1 MAKKDVMIKDAPLVE
16 VINGAEKIPVSDGS
30 NEPRAVNLQQIK
42 FFVGADTPLSKGQGE
57 NSVKQTPPSPTFEKK
72 NELLTDEKGEFIEAD
87 ALGDY
92 AVALGGTAAA
102 IGKRSVAQGHRCV
115 AEGETSHVEGNC
127 AVVKYIDETLNGYG
141 SHAEGYSTVVAGTY
155 AHAEGNK
162 TKVVA
167 PNAHAEGFETTVGTK
182 GESAHA
188 EGVGTTADAP
198 ASHAEGN
205 NTNTIGAY
213 SHAEGRQTM
222 TLGEGAHAEG
232 FESHSLGDYSHA
244 EGFGCTST
252 GNASHSEGMK
262 CNAKGGRSH
271 AEGKESVSEGN
282 SSHAEGWISNAIGES
297 SHAEGQNTKT
307 YGIASHSEGLNSEA
321 HGPCSHAEGLG
332 TKTNENIMCQHV
344 EGFYNNVTDSLK
356 IIGCGTSDED
366 RKNAVEVTQDGRV
379 FVKGI
384 GNYDGTSLEAVD
396 LKTALDHKANS
407 GDVYNKAEMNNII
420 DIELVKKKQVATING
435 QSITKGGNIVIEGG
449 EGSYDD
455 TEIREELSKKLEGE
469 VVGTTTPTEGS
480 IGGSYDDTEIRQEIA
495 ELSAQTKGNLLPYT
509 TIAWQ
514 YGNRYEEHS
523 TGSSSY
529 APNDRMSTKPTY
541 FIPVS
546 KGITYLVY
554 GASDI
559 FKFACKFTIDK
570 ATTTKDSGWISSEY
584 EYTPNEDG
592 YFQMVLARQ
601 DNGGIDMNVLLEN
614 LPQIVVCEKGIPIE
628 NIHFSAD
635 IISKQ
640 MVLDK
645 TKTNQGSVK
654 ADSGEIVASTGADRA
669 GYLDKIDVKGYE
681 YIDLDGSIFD
691 YYDVAVVTFNK
702 NLVKKDYGW
711 GGKRRIALMPYSEYA
726 ILNFREKNNATIN
739 GYCLLYN
746 NELSIGLGESA
757 EPKNEPKKRNHIYK
771 KNKLT
776 HLAHRGL
783 AASLPENSI
792 ASFVAA
798 AEAGFDGIETDC
810 QESADGTLYCMHDL
824 TIDRTTNGTGTL
836 RGLSDAY
843 LSGITLKDSQEPIPT
858 TRDYIKVCKKYGMI
872 PVIELKDGGISDDGI
887 ANLLSLLEQYGM
899 KDTCVIIS
907 FSYKL
912 LSIVR
917 RLTEDVYVEP
927 LLTPSLGNLL
937 IASAFGNSGIDHDC
951 TSTKL
956 TEEHVLA
963 AHKMGLNVNSYTIA
977 NAEQAEKML
986 NLGVDAI
993 TSHQFQGVN

>member
-1 MAKKDVMIKDAPLVE
+1 MHFTQEDYKKIENWLLKNSVKDSEFQEALPLNGSETVVITQNGHNRNMTVQELSNKVIELGVSDFINVSDNFDTYGISLIEAINLIPFHLRKKGVVITFCNTENNWEIYQFTGVLNQWNNITLWNDIFNIKRYAVNSLLPDEEDTTRTEIDKNGNSYLKLKDKEYNPLEFSGYGKKTLRKKIVTVQTGSKSSKRINILEGSVFKDPNTIYEIKYDFDLNNSTVTLPENCILLFNGGKISNGKLNLNNTLVYPLGIVKEDALECTTVGNFKE
-16 VINGAEKIPVSDGS
+16 GQMFFDKEQGQLSIWDGTSWKSRVNYKVVDNKLNETLDGGKTWTPVSDYIS
-30 NEPRAVNLQQIK
+30 ANFRW
-42 FFVGADTPLSKGQGE
+42 
-57 NSVKQTPPSPTFEKK
+57 SPE
-72 NELLTDEKGEFIEAD
+72 
-87 ALGDY
+87 
-92 AVALGGTAAA
+92 
-102 IGKRSVAQGHRCV
+102 
-115 AEGETSHVEGNC
+115 
-127 AVVKYIDETLNGYG
+127 
-141 SHAEGYSTVVAGTY
+141 
-155 AHAEGNK
+155 
-162 TKVVA
+162 
-167 PNAHAEGFETTVGTK
+167 
-182 GESAHA
+182 
-188 EGVGTTADAP
+188 
-198 ASHAEGN
+198 
-205 NTNTIGAY
+205 NTIQINRTGKEEDWEDLSYKFANNVFIKGYIASY
-213 SHAEGRQTM
+213 SA
-222 TLGEGAHAEG
+222 LP
-232 FESHSLGDYSHA
+232 SNPSLGDIYMVGA
-244 EGFGCTST
+244 GAPYTMYVYTSD
-252 GNASHSEGMK
+252 
-262 CNAKGGRSH
+262 
-271 AEGKESVSEGN
+271 
-282 SSHAEGWISNAIGES
+282 GWIDNGSYTS
-297 SHAEGQNTKT
+297 
-307 YGIASHSEGLNSEA
+307 IAAGVLQ
-321 HGPCSHAEGLG
+321 
-332 TKTNENIMCQHV
+332 TT
-344 EGFYNNVTDSLK
+344 
-356 IIGCGTSDED
+356 
-366 RKNAVEVTQDGRV
+366 
-379 FVKGI
+379 
-384 GNYDGTSLEAVD
+384 
-396 LKTALDHKANS
+396 
-407 GDVYNKAEMNNII
+407 
-420 DIELVKKKQVATING
+420 G
-435 QSITKGGNIVIEGG
+435 QST
-449 EGSYDD
+449 
-455 TEIREELSKKLEGE
+455 TEVMSQKAVTEKL
-469 VVGTTTPTEGS
+469 T
-480 IGGSYDDTEIRQEIA
+480 

-514 YGNRYEEHS
+514 YGNRYEEYS

-529 APNDRMSTKPTY
+529 APSDRMSTKPNY

-570 ATTTKDSGWISSEY
+570 ATTAKDSGWISSEY

-601 DNGGIDMNVLLEN
+601 DNGVIDMNVLLEN
-614 LPQIVVCEKGIPIE
+614 LPQIVVREKGTPIE

-635 IISKQ
+635 IIGKQ
-640 MVLDK
+640 MILDK

-691 YYDVAVVTFNK
+691 YYDVAVITFNK

-836 RGLSDAY
+836 RELSDAY

-858 TRDYIKVCKKYGMI
+858 IRDYIKVCKKYGMI

-887 ANLLSLLEQYGM
+887 ASLLSLLEQYGM

-917 RLTEDVYVEP
+917 KLTEDVYVEP